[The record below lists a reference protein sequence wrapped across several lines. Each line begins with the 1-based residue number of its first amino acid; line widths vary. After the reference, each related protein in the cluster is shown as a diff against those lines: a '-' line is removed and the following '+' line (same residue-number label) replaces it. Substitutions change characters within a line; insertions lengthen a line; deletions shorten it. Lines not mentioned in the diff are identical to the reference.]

1 MIGQLSFCEIEQTGI
16 TEQGLK
22 RAFLRAPIVRNLELF
37 GQIINHVTLLISE
50 QLSESSSDHLSFAK
64 LSKRELQNKVPP
76 A

>member
-1 MIGQLSFCEIEQTGI
+1 MNHIK
-16 TEQGLK
+16 LK
-22 RAFLRAPIVRNLELF
+22 NVKIF

-76 A
+76 ARNVLFCVHA